1 MEEELN
7 ILVPYGYEEPTEE
20 SLKAAKKW
28 TLQRNEASIALSSLI
43 EEILRDT
50 AKKLTQIAY
59 KYNCKP
65 EDFQFS
71 QDKDLREE
79 VAKLMSDI
87 EDKILELIENYSLSV
102 TEDKERRNNL
112 LPWILALHSKDSKDL
127 KWTLRTRLT
136 QFLFDTEA
144 QIAAMKLANYEQTKA
159 ITRILSTIHT
169 VYSSPEIL
177 AAFKKK
183 SAARYIKT
191 KGVHD
196 GNIGL
201 SSSGAVNVENFARTT
216 LIMAWSHE
224 QYEEAMDDGKAGFF
238 VFRGSQYPCDLC
250 DSKVGFHL
258 IDDNESVPPFHA
270 RCCCFVVYVNK
281 I

>member
-1 MEEELN
+1 MEETLN

-20 SLKAAKKW
+20 SVRKAKKW
-28 TLQRNEASIALSSLI
+28 TLLRNENAIHLSSLI
-43 EEILRDT
+43 EALLQDYAT
-50 AKKLTQIAY
+50 KLTKIAY

-71 QDKDLREE
+71 QDKNLRDD
-79 VAKLMSDI
+79 VAKLMS
-87 EDKILELIENYSLSV
+87 ELEEEILSLVEQYSLNV
-102 TEDKERRNNL
+102 TDDKERRNNIM
-112 LPWILALHSKDSKDL
+112 PWLIALHSKNTKNL
-127 KWTLRTRLT
+127 KGTIHQRVR

-144 QIAAMKLANYEQTKA
+144 QIAAMKLAGYGYTKA
-159 ITRILSTIHT
+159 IGRILSTMHT
-169 VYSSPEIL
+169 VYITPEVL
-177 AAFKKK
+177 AAYNKK

-191 KGVHD
+191 RGVHE
-196 GNIGL
+196 GNVGL

-270 RCCCFVVYVNK
+270 HCCCFVVYVNK